1 MKSIYVFVPRHLIY
15 LYIIFFTI
23 PYTFTIGLFWQA
35 EARLAQRRAAR
46 AEARELR
53 LRELE
58 KQQHEQDNEEEKQ
71 FASPSYTGESESHPC
86 IYLIKTMS
94 HVLG

>member
-1 MKSIYVFVPRHLIY
+1 MQNSLHLTY
-15 LYIIFFTI
+15 LTV
-23 PYTFTIGLFWQA
+23 TFSPQA

-71 FASPSYTGESESHPC
+71 FASPSYTGKSESLP
-86 IYLIKTMS
+86 
-94 HVLG
+94 